1 MEVVKVMTKKV
12 FKKTGKKV
20 DKTDKNAEHYEV
32 KVKEEKDSFLA
43 VILKQNKSLSL
54 QWVSFEYDEFRNDG
68 HTYFS
73 VPEGMYLGKKRL
85 LMGIYLEGIST
96 PLSHRNVKK
105 KTIQRERTLSDGAT
119 EKYDVDV
126 IEGLKYDSEIID
138 ILLNRGLAEK
148 FTTVRPEK
156 TIFVLIMLVIISI
169 IVGIVAVGVE
179 FI

>member
-1 MEVVKVMTKKV
+1 MEVIKVMTKKV
-12 FKKTGKKV
+12 FKKTREKI
-20 DKTDKNAEHYEV
+20 DENNKNTEYHKA
-32 KVKEEKDSFLA
+32 KVKEEKNSFLA

-54 QWVSFEYDEFRNDG
+54 RWVSFEYDEFRNDG

-85 LMGIYLEGIST
+85 LLGIYLEGIST

-105 KTIQRERTLSDGAT
+105 KTIQKERILPDGKT
-119 EKYDVDV
+119 EKYNVDV

-156 TIFVLIMLVIISI
+156 TIFVLIMLVIIGI
-169 IVGIVAVGVE
+169 IIGIVSVGVE